1 MTSLI
6 TCLSTGKGTWL
17 KVMDTIRI
25 NDWDNIFL
33 ITNEFGKEKFR
44 SQKPSEF
51 ILTDSASDVKI
62 LKDQIKENLRGKI
75 KDFEVAVNI
84 DSGSGKEHMALIS
97 ALIQLGL
104 SIRFVTV
111 ENNQLIEITPYT
123 N

>member
-25 NDWDNIFL
+25 NNWDNIFL